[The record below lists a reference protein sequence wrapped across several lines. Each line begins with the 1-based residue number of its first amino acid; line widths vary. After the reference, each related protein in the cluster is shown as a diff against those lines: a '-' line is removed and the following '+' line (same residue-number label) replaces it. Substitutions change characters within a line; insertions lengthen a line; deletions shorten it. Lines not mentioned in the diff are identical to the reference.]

1 MDLGL
6 DGKTVLITGAS
17 GGIGRALAEA
27 FAAEGAFVACHGHG
41 RFDEMR
47 AWLDAQAWKDHAIAV
62 AGDVT
67 DPDDMD
73 AAAAAA
79 VDAWGRLDVCVAN
92 AGAWP
97 PEDVPLGTMSPER
110 FRRTV
115 EINLL
120 GAAWTARAFL
130 GALGRTGP
138 RDDGDGASLMFIG
151 STAGRFGER
160 NHSDYAASKAG
171 LLGLV
176 LSLKNEIVA
185 TDPFGRVNL
194 IEPGWTVTHMA
205 RPALDVAG
213 NVTGAVRTMALRQL
227 ARAKDIA
234 RTALYL
240 ASPALARHVTGQT
253 VTVAGGMEGRTLWDQ
268 GDVDE
273 TAIKR
278 RADYRGTSER
288 SRSE

>member
-1 MDLGL
+1 MDLRL
-6 DGKTVLITGAS
+6 ADKTVLVTGAS

-27 FAAEGAFVACHGHG
+27 FAAEGARVACHGHG
-41 RFDEMR
+41 RFEELR
-47 AWLDAQAWKDHAIAV
+47 AWLDAQPWRDRALAV
-62 AGDVT
+62 QGDVT
-67 DPDDMD
+67 DPADME

-79 VDAWGRLDVCVAN
+79 VDAWGRLDVCLAN

-97 PEDVPLGTMSPER
+97 PEDVPLGAMDPAR

-130 GALGRTGP
+130 GALARTGP
-138 RDDGDGASLMFIG
+138 RDDGEGASLLFIG

-160 NHSDYAASKAG
+160 FHADYAASKAG

-176 LSLKNEIVA
+176 LSLKNEIVEA
-185 TDPFGRVNL
+185 DPFGRVNL

-205 RPALDVAG
+205 RPALDVPG
-213 NVTGAVRTMALRQL
+213 NVARAVRTMPLRQL

-240 ASPALARHVTGQT
+240 TSPTLARHVTGQT
-253 VTVAGGMEGRTLWDQ
+253 VTVAGGMEGRALWEPA
-268 GDVDE
+268 DVDE
-273 TAIKR
+273 AAIKR
-278 RADYRGTSER
+278 RADYRGGAPA
-288 SRSE
+288 